1 MGHRYKKEG
10 TEEKVA
16 PLSPAAPEH
25 VWAGPS
31 AAMPRPRVSGRLRHH
46 YLPSPCSP
54 WAVSLDVK
62 SQDRE
67 GGGGEHTSPREKV
80 AKMQSKAGKASVNN
94 TAKTLPLVFQETH
107 NKMTFSRETYIHK
120 QKHRAI

>member
-1 MGHRYKKEG
+1 MKEG

-16 PLSPAAPEH
+16 PLSLAALSTFGWGRQLRCPARGSQADSDTTIFPPPA
-25 VWAGPS
+25 VLGQSLWMSNPK
-31 AAMPRPRVSGRLRHH
+31 RGR
-46 YLPSPCSP
+46 
-54 WAVSLDVK
+54 
-62 SQDRE
+62 

-107 NKMTFSRETYIHK
+107 NKMTFSRETYTHK

>member
-1 MGHRYKKEG
+1 MKEG

-16 PLSPAAPEH
+16 PLSLAALSTFGRGRQLRCPARGSQADSDTTIFPPPA
-25 VWAGPS
+25 VLGQSLWMSNPK
-31 AAMPRPRVSGRLRHH
+31 RGR
-46 YLPSPCSP
+46 
-54 WAVSLDVK
+54 
-62 SQDRE
+62 

-107 NKMTFSRETYIHK
+107 NKMTFSRETYTHK